1 MNFHFYGNYCCSSR
15 NGTCVV
21 ASMYVYVQIFI
32 PKFVFSMFVAQMI
45 HEDGGS
51 RSKGS
56 PAGMTIDNSLL

>member
-1 MNFHFYGNYCCSSR
+1 MEII
-15 NGTCVV
+15 VV
-21 ASMYVYVQIFI
+21 QAGMEPVSLHLCMCMYIVQICI